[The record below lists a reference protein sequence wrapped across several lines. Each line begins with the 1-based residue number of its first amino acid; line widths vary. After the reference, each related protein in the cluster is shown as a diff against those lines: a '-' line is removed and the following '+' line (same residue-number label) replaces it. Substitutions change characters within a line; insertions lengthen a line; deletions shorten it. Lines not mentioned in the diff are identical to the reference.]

1 MDEQKWLQRYYF
13 FMDKT
18 KNKILEIWLKQLKKQ
33 LLVVAVNWRIRN
45 TNGLDLIKLLAARL
59 MQPQFCWN
67 HTKTRITKLNN
78 CYNLPKLLGVIYK
91 FIYIQIYGYNDMAPQ
106 CNYYILNLLLLHN
119 HCRYTHKPF
128 G

>member
-1 MDEQKWLQRYYF
+1 MAQQKWLQRYNF

-33 LLVVAVNWRIRN
+33 LLVAAVNWRIRN

-67 HTKTRITKLNN
+67 HTKTRITKLHN

-91 FIYIQIYGYNDMAPQ
+91 FIYIQIYGYNSIYPV
-106 CNYYILNLLLLHN
+106 CNYYILNLRLLDN
-119 HCRYTHKPF
+119 YCRYWLRIY
-128 G
+128 